1 MGKYSLKKRKGIRKQ
16 QSFKKRKEGG
26 WGETFFG
33 IKNAIDQKFDE
44 NLAKKLRKQL
54 KPENENLWKLEI
66 IKDKLKTI
74 PNSDE
79 EIKATIKDKDKR
91 NDVKKALKEIDQ
103 EIEKRESD
111 ANKKKKEEEKSAKQ
125 QKEENKKKKKK
136 EKEKNKKKI
145 KKK

>member
-1 MGKYSLKKRKGIRKQ
+1 MSGAPSETDLRLRRVSP
-16 QSFKKRKEGG
+16 SFSKSTCH

-79 EIKATIKDKDKR
+79 EIKATIKDKLNQGRLDS
-91 NDVKKALKEIDQ
+91 NG
-103 EIEKRESD
+103 
-111 ANKKKKEEEKSAKQ
+111 
-125 QKEENKKKKKK
+125 
-136 EKEKNKKKI
+136 
-145 KKK
+145 